1 MPKFQVTY
9 YRQYEVKTD
18 TSNDAV
24 GITDQTFTDDIREAL
39 SKGGS
44 NKISYLFKF
53 DVIKIKK

>member
-1 MPKFQVTY
+1 MPRFQVTY
-9 YRQYEVKTD
+9 YREYEVETH
-18 TSNDAV
+18 TSSDAV
-24 GITDQTFTDDIREAL
+24 GITDQTFTDDVREAL